1 MTDFPP
7 PVPRDDY
14 VAPASASAPA
24 ATPATAPAAY
34 GVQGTR
40 PAFNKMAIWG
50 FVIACVALFVFGFL
64 GALAA
69 AFSGQALKAIRRTG
83 ERGKGLAI
91 AGMCLGIFDF
101 IFFLVG
107 RFFL

>member
-14 VAPASASAPA
+14 VAPASAPAPA
-24 ATPATAPAAY
+24 YAPATASAVE
-34 GVQGTR
+34 GVQGTH
-40 PAFNKMAIWG
+40 PTFNKMAIWG
-50 FVIACVALFVFGFL
+50 FVIACVGLIVFGFL

-69 AFSGQALKAIRRTG
+69 ALSSTGLKAIRRTG

-91 AGMCLGIFDF
+91 AGICIGIFDF
-101 IFFLVG
+101 IFYLVG

>member
-7 PVPRDDY
+7 PVPRDDD
-14 VAPASASAPA
+14 VAPAPAPA
-24 ATPATAPAAY
+24 YTPATTPEAY

-40 PAFNKMAIWG
+40 PPFNKMAIWG
-50 FVIACVALFVFGFL
+50 FVIACVGLFVFGFL

-69 AFSGQALKAIRRTG
+69 ALSLQALKAIRRTG